1 MEYEEH
7 AIVIYST
14 ARIISTSYRYPQFKL
29 CVISYY
35 FYSCILILKYYYH
48 LFYILSGNCLLLEY
62 NSIRYNLIF
71 SEGILAKPSTAAVC
85 QLLFGEVQGALQ
97 QRQ

>member
-14 ARIISTSYRYPQFKL
+14 ARIISTSYRYLQFKL
-29 CVISYY
+29 CVISLFLFMY
-35 FYSCILILKYYYH
+35 FVLKYCYH

-62 NSIRYNLIF
+62 NSIQHNLIF
-71 SEGILAKPSTAAVC
+71 SEGILAKPSTAAFC
-85 QLLFGEVQGALQ
+85 QLLFGEV
-97 QRQ
+97 